1 MRPKSGLPKRKA
13 LKRMPI
19 FEYGFK
25 DNPNTS
31 TYINPTLIESHNLK
45 GYINAISLFSGCGG
59 LDLGFLGGF
68 NFLNKRYPAL
78 PYTIVNAYDIDEKA
92 TQTYALNVSNHVTT
106 VDLTTL
112 DMLSLPH
119 ANILLGGFPCQDFSS
134 CGLKQGFKGVRG
146 ELYTVMKDYMSV
158 HKPEI
163 VVGENVPFLEKLE
176 DGAILRHIIKQFE
189 LVGYNFKIWHI
200 YCPDFGL
207 PQSRTRLF
215 LIGVR
220 KDIKSFPLPPTP
232 ELFFQY
238 TSIDEAI
245 GDLVEIADETIPNQ
259 SQYFVA
265 TKATKGAGQG
275 DQKSKKG
282 EIAYTVR
289 ANSKARVHFHY
300 CLERRLTVRECARLQ
315 SFPDEFVFPHSASQN
330 ILEIGNAVPPIIGH
344 LIAQQIY
351 EFIKK
356 NPNIFHSLKD
366 YAQQS

>member
-13 LKRMPI
+13 LKRKPI

-25 DNPNTS
+25 DNPNTKM
-31 TYINPTLIESHNLK
+31 YVNPTLIQSDKTEA
-45 GYINAISLFSGCGG
+45 YINVISLFSGCGG

-68 NFLNKRYPAL
+68 TFLNKEYQAL
-78 PYTIVNAYDIDEKA
+78 PYRIVGAYDIDEKA
-92 TQTYALNVSNHVTT
+92 TQTYALNLSNDVTT
-106 VDLTTL
+106 VDLTNI
-112 DMLSLPH
+112 DIRSLSP

-134 CGLKQGFKGVRG
+134 CGHKKGFKGTRG
-146 ELYTVMKDYMSV
+146 ELYTVMKDYMNI

-176 DGAILRHIIKQFE
+176 NGMFLRHIIKEFE
-189 LVGYNFKIWHI
+189 SVGYMFKVWKI

-220 KDIKSFPLPPTP
+220 SDIKSFPKPPTP
-232 ELFFQY
+232 ELFFKY
-238 TSIDEAI
+238 VSIDQAI
-245 GDLVEIADETIPNQ
+245 GDLLEITDESITNQ
-259 SQYFVA
+259 TQYFVA

-289 ANSKARVHFHY
+289 ANTKARVHFHY
-300 CLERRLTVRECARLQ
+300 SLDRRLTVRECARLQ

-330 ILEIGNAVPPIIGH
+330 IIEIGNAVPPIIGH
-344 LIAQQIY
+344 LIAKQIY
-351 EFIKK
+351 EFMKINLDMMKQHV
-356 NPNIFHSLKD
+356 I
-366 YAQQS
+366 Y

>member
-13 LKRMPI
+13 LKRKPI
-19 FEYGFK
+19 FQYGFK
-25 DNPNTS
+25 VNPNIKN
-31 TYINPTLIESHNLK
+31 YINPTLIEGYK
-45 GYINAISLFSGCGG
+45 TEGYINAISLFSGCGG

-68 NFLNKRYPAL
+68 SFLNKKYEAL
-78 PYTIVNAYDIDEKA
+78 PYNIVHAYDIDEKA
-92 TQTYALNVSNHVTT
+92 TQTYALNLSNDVTT
-106 VDLTTL
+106 IDLTNV
-112 DMLSLPH
+112 DIPSLPR

-134 CGLKQGFKGVRG
+134 CGHKKGFQGTRG
-146 ELYTVMKDYMSV
+146 ELYTVMKDYMNI

-163 VVGENVPFLEKLE
+163 VVGENVPFLDKLE
-176 DGAILRHIIKQFE
+176 NGFFLKHILKEFE
-189 LVGYNFKIWHI
+189 SVGYIFKVWKI

-220 KDIKSFPLPPTP
+220 SDIKSFPKPPTP

-238 TSIDEAI
+238 VSIDEAI
-245 GDLVEIADETIPNQ
+245 KDLVEIDDETIPNQ

-275 DQKSKKG
+275 DQKSKQG

-289 ANSKARVHFHY
+289 ANTKARVHFHY
-300 CLERRLTVRECARLQ
+300 SLDRRLTVRECARLQ

-330 ILEIGNAVPPIIGH
+330 IIEIGNAVPPIIGH
-344 LIAQQIY
+344 LIAKQIY
-351 EFIKK
+351 EFTNNDLYFIKA
-356 NPNIFHSLKD
+356 HVS
-366 YAQQS
+366 